1 MKVSYDEYSR
11 AYRHVAM
18 QRDDSGVLELT
29 LHSDG
34 GPLVW
39 GDGPHTEL
47 GYCFQ
52 DIGTDPDNRVVI
64 LTGTGTKFLADLDT
78 SWFGPMRPAKWDKI
92 YHHGRRLLTS
102 LLEIE
107 VPVIAA
113 VNGPARV
120 HAELAVLSDIVLAST
135 TADFQDAPHFR
146 HGTVPSDGVHLV
158 WPHLLGP
165 NRGRYF
171 LLTGQRIGAPEALEW
186 GIVNEVCDPD
196 ALLARARELAAD
208 LARQPD
214 TTLRY
219 TRVAVTEQLK
229 GLLLSGIGHGLALEG
244 LGAYRSWP
252 TGES

>member
-1 MKVSYDEYSR
+1 MIRPFTDYSS

-18 QRDDSGVLELT
+18 TRDDNGVIEVT

-34 GPLVW
+34 GPLAW

-47 GYCFQ
+47 GYAFAE
-52 DIGTDPDNRVVI
+52 IGADPGNRVVI
-64 LTGTGTKFLADLDT
+64 LTGAGDKFLADLDT
-78 SWFGPMRPAKWDKI
+78 SWVGRMTPQKWNKI
-92 YHHGRRLLTS
+92 YHHGRRLLMN

-107 VPVIAA
+107 APVIAA

-120 HAELAVLSDIVLAST
+120 HAELAVLGDIVLASD
-135 TADFQDAPHFR
+135 TADFQDAPHFKF
-146 HGTVPSDGVHLV
+146 GTVPSDGVHIV

-171 LLTGQRIGAPEALEW
+171 LLTAERLTARQAHELGV
-186 GIVNEVCDPD
+186 VNEV
-196 ALLARARELAAD
+196 LAPQDLMPRARELALT

-219 TRVAVTEQLK
+219 TRAAFTHRLK
-229 GLLLSGIGHGLALEG
+229 QLLLDGVGYGLALEG
-244 LGAYRSWP
+244 LASFESWP
-252 TGES
+252 E